1 MEEVNERQRFSR
13 EALAIIVILVVVVA
27 VVYVVCIL
35 WCCPAGEVTTVFLVR
50 HAEYDLNTGH
60 LTLDGE
66 QRANE
71 LAEVLSNAA
80 VDAIYATQFDRT
92 QETAQPL
99 ANARNLQLVIYDAN
113 DLDSIVDQVKQ
124 DHAGEV
130 VLIVGHSNTVPV
142 TIDKLVGVS
151 TGYSVEYDE
160 YHKIFIVT
168 ISGSGEW
175 WVANLKYGETP

>member
-1 MEEVNERQRFSR
+1 MNERRRFSR
-13 EALAIIVILVVVVA
+13 EALTIIAILIVAVV

-35 WCCPAGEVTTVFLVR
+35 WWCPAGELTTVFLVR

-71 LAEVLSNAA
+71 LAEVLGKAD
-80 VDAIYATQFDRT
+80 VDAIYATEFDRT
-92 QETAQPL
+92 QETAQRL
-99 ANARNLQLVIYDAN
+99 ADAMNLQLVIYDAF
-113 DLDSIVDQVKQ
+113 DLDPFVDQVKQ

-142 TIDKLVGVS
+142 TIDKFVGVS
-151 TGYSVEYDE
+151 TGYSIEDDE

-168 ISGSGEW
+168 FSGSGEW
-175 WVANLKYGETP
+175 WVGNLKYGETP